1 MPNNVR
7 LRPEIRREMIE
18 EARRHPNQECCGL
31 LAGSD
36 GVITTILPA
45 ANSLASP
52 VAYEIAPKELFR
64 LVRAI
69 RSDGMEMLGIYHS
82 HPRGE
87 NRPSATDINRAY
99 YPDTVYFII
108 SPIADSRKP
117 VRAFLIQDGGY
128 KEIEIEIAP
137 DSGL

>member
-1 MPNNVR
+1 MPDRVR
-7 LRPEIRREMIE
+7 LLPEIWRQMLE
-18 EARRHPNQECCGL
+18 EARQHPNQECCGL

-36 GVITTILPA
+36 AVITKLLPA
-45 ANSLASP
+45 SNSLASP

-69 RSDGMEMLGIYHS
+69 RSEGMEMLGIYHS

-87 NRPSATDINRAY
+87 NRPSATDIDRAY

-108 SPIADSRKP
+108 SPIADSPKP
-117 VRAFLIQDGGY
+117 VRAFLIQDGAY
-128 KEIEIEIAP
+128 TEIEIEIAP
-137 DSGL
+137 GSNL